1 MKLELSPAD
10 AKIIEDRARAASS
23 FKNDENSIKIL
34 QRAMG
39 GYIIPKRIARKIIRR
54 MFWYKL
60 CRKLGLPF
68 KSYWK
73 AKHPIIINLE
83 EENNA

>member
-1 MKLELSPAD
+1 MGEETA
-10 AKIIEDRARAASS
+10 
-23 FKNDENSIKIL
+23 
-34 QRAMG
+34 G
-39 GYIIPKRIARKIIRR
+39 GYIIPKKIARKIIRR
-54 MFWYKL
+54 VFWYKL

-73 AKHPIIINLE
+73 YKHPITIAWE